1 MLCPY
6 FMEDAF
12 MRFSKML
19 IPTMRESPSD
29 AETVSHKLMMRA
41 GYVRQFAAGLYVFL
55 PLGWHVLNKI
65 NKILEEEMNSIGAQ
79 EISMPILHP
88 ADIWQKTGRWH
99 EIKEEMFRLKDRTER
114 DMCLGMTHEEVI
126 AWLASKEIRSYRDL
140 PQIWYQI
147 QTKLRDEARPKSGVL
162 RTREFIM
169 KDSYSLDADEEALDK
184 SYKLHADA
192 YHRILRRCG
201 LKFYQVMS
209 DPGMMGG
216 ATAHEFMAPSP
227 AGEDRIELCD
237 ECGYTANVEI
247 ASSVSPPTKE
257 IEGEYEEVYTP
268 GKKTIKEVSDFLNA
282 ELPHFIKSL
291 LFIANE
297 EPVLVLI
304 RGDQRLHEKKLE
316 KIIGLCRA
324 ASEEEVLSILGV
336 EAGFI
341 GPMKHRLRILSDNSL
356 AHGTYI
362 AGANRVD
369 YHIKGIRPDIHFK
382 AEWHDLH
389 TAKEGDTCPECNS
402 LIKIEKVIEVGNI
415 FKLGTKYSVLLNA
428 VFLDKSGSERPIVMG
443 SYGIGP
449 ARIAAAAIEQNHD
462 KDGIIWPKSIAPFDV
477 EIIPLNVND
486 TATMEVAELLYRS
499 LKDNNIGVL
508 MDDRDERPGVKFK
521 DADLIGIPLHIIL
534 GTHALKDDQI
544 EIKKRRTKEIKK
556 VPIKYAIKEI
566 ISAVYETE

>member
-1 MLCPY
+1 
-6 FMEDAF
+6 

-41 GYVRQFAAGLYVFL
+41 GYVRQLAAGLYVFL

-99 EIKEEMFRLKDRTER
+99 EIKEEMFRLKDRAER
-114 DMCLGMTHEEVI
+114 DMCLGMTHEEIV

-162 RTREFIM
+162 RTREFTM

-237 ECGYTANVEI
+237 GCGYTANVEI
-247 ASSVSPPTKE
+247 ASSVSPPTEE

-316 KIIGLCRA
+316 KIIGLFRA

-415 FKLGTKYSVLLNA
+415 FKLGTKYSVLLKA

-462 KDGIIWPKSIAPFDV
+462 KDGIIWPKSIAPFDA
-477 EIIPLNVND
+477 EIMPLNVND
-486 TATMEVAELLYRS
+486 TATMEVAELLYRG

-534 GTHALKDDQI
+534 GMHTLKDDQI

-566 ISAVYETE
+566 ISAVYKTE